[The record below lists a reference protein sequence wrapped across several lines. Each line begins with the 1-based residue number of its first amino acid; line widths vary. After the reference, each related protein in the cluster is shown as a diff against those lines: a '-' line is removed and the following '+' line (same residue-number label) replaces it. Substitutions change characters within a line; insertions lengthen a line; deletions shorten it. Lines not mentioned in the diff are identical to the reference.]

1 MVGRGVTGVS
11 TVSLN
16 PNNLAP
22 RPDFSLGG
30 VAISPSMRSIRGAAG
45 KAVVEPR
52 MMQVLVAMAE
62 APGRLVTRDD
72 LLARCWSGA
81 VVGDDSL
88 NRAIAGLR
96 RALSAAAG
104 DMLRVETVPGSGY
117 ALLIADDSELAVHAI
132 DAGWQSWKLGAPF
145 VDQAALA
152 QLRAAAAAM
161 PVRADVQG
169 MLALILRNGAEY
181 AAPDLCADLVRECES
196 AAARALAIDP
206 GQPHARAALI
216 GLPPLFGDWTAR
228 RPKLLAALEE
238 SPEDIVAAHDLCML
252 EMATGRPSAAVTI
265 SSRLMA
271 IEPLAATLHYKQIYQ
286 LWSTGQMSAMDRVGD
301 RGMTLWPR
309 HPAIW
314 FARLWSLAF
323 TGRVRQAIQQ
333 LADAPTRPDLPPP
346 ALATLEFS
354 LAVLAD
360 ADNAALRARA
370 VECNLRAAEQGPAQS
385 LWAVMHLAG
394 IGEADAALRVAEG
407 YLLRRG
413 PVSVGVHKTASD
425 PSITDQH
432 RRVTQMLFL
441 PVTADLRAHPRF
453 LPLCEEMGMAAYWEA
468 AGVTPDFMAGA
479 DGGT

>member
-1 MVGRGVTGVS
+1 MIGRGVTNVS
-11 TVSLN
+11 IGPLN

-22 RPDFSLGG
+22 RPDFALGG
-30 VAISPSMRSIRGAAG
+30 ATISPSMRTIRGAAG

-52 MMQVLVAMAE
+52 MMQVLIAMAE
-62 APGRLVTRDD
+62 APGRLVTRED
-72 LLARCWSGA
+72 LFERCWNGA
-81 VVGDDSL
+81 AVGDDSL

-96 RALSAAAG
+96 RALSTASG
-104 DMLRVETVPGSGY
+104 DALRVETVPGAGY
-117 ALLIADDSELAVHAI
+117 ALLIADDGERIAHAM

-145 VDQAALA
+145 VDESALA
-152 QLRAAAAAM
+152 QLRAAAAAA
-161 PVRADVQG
+161 PSRADVHG
-169 MLALILRNGAEY
+169 MLALVLRNGAEY
-181 AAPDLCADLVRECES
+181 ADLEICPELVRECES
-196 AAARALAIDP
+196 AAARALSIDP
-206 GQPHARAALI
+206 KQNHARAALI

-238 SPEDIVAAHDLCML
+238 SPGDIVAAHDLCML
-252 EMATGRPSAAVTI
+252 EMATGRPGTAAAI
-265 SSRLMA
+265 SSRLIV

-286 LWSTGQMSAMDRVGD
+286 LWSTGQDAAMDRIGD

-333 LADAPTRPDLPPP
+333 LAGASARPEVPPP
-346 ALATLEFS
+346 ALATLELTLSS
-354 LAVLAD
+354 LAD
-360 ADNAALRARA
+360 PGDRALHVQA
-370 VECNLRAAEQGPAQS
+370 VDRNLRSAEQGPAQG
-385 LWAVMHLAG
+385 LAAVIHLAG
-394 IGEADAALRVAEG
+394 MGEVDAALRVAEG

-453 LPLCEEMGMAAYWEA
+453 MSLCEEMGMVAYWDA
-468 AGVTPDFMAGA
+468 AGVTPDFLLGA